1 VPTIKVPMCC
11 LSSHQ
16 SPRYVATIGDRL
28 LIREN
33 ETVREV
39 ILADIYPDTIYVK
52 NVANGQST
60 EIPQNQILALLLD

>member
-1 VPTIKVPMCC
+1 MPTIKVPMCC

>member
-1 VPTIKVPMCC
+1 MPTIKVPMCC

-33 ETVREV
+33 EIVREV
-39 ILADIYPDTIYVK
+39 ILADIHPDTIFVK
-52 NVANGQST
+52 YAADGKST
-60 EIPQNQILALLLD
+60 EIPQDQVLALLQD

>member
-1 VPTIKVPMCC
+1 MCC

-60 EIPQNQILALLLD
+60 EIPHNQILALLLD